1 MKTANING
9 VTLKELN
16 RIINSFERVIN
27 WYNKKYKFDI
37 AKATQ
42 KEQKEY
48 YSNINVWDTLKVK
61 RDYLKSL

>member
-16 RIINSFERVIN
+16 RIINSFEKVIN
-27 WYNKKYKFDI
+27 WYNKKYNFDI
-37 AKATQ
+37 AKATH